1 LCTLDTGILYRYNLQ
16 CVVDQPLLIYE
27 KDAKGSGC
35 QMTGFECNG
44 AASAQE
50 QRMRAVAQL

>member
-1 LCTLDTGILYRYNLQ
+1 
-16 CVVDQPLLIYE
+16 VLLTNHSSFT
-27 KDAKGSGC
+27 KKTRRD

>member
-1 LCTLDTGILYRYNLQ
+1 
-16 CVVDQPLLIYE
+16 
-27 KDAKGSGC
+27 AKGSGY

-44 AASAQE
+44 ASSAQE